1 MKPAKVRATAA
12 QILASLLRQQGS
24 LASLLPRTT
33 DMADQD
39 QNQMALLRELC
50 FGTCRWYHQLNQEL
64 GSLLDK
70 PLKNKDADI
79 HCLLLLGMY
88 QLEHMR
94 LADHAAVSET
104 VNATVVLKKG
114 WAKSLVNGV
123 LRQYQRRLASA
134 DSRSDDSSLTYAAW
148 LVDTIRADWPQQG
161 SGILTAGNQH
171 PPMTLRVNLARVS
184 RAAYLDQLAIEGI
197 EATPGTLAESAIYL
211 AQGRAVSTLPGFS
224 DGLVSVQDE
233 ASQLI
238 PGLLAAGSGQ
248 RILDACAAP
257 GGKTCHVL
265 ESLARHGD
273 EPHTMLALD
282 IEARRLGRI
291 EENLQRLMLAAPC
304 VHLQAADS
312 SEPASWWDGI
322 AFDRILLDA
331 PCSATGIIRRQ
342 PDVKVLRQAADV
354 PRLVALQHKLL
365 VNLWSCLAPGG
376 VMVYSTCSVLR
387 DENDRQILRFLAET
401 PDAQEIPIAAKW
413 GIVTDAGR
421 QLLPTD
427 QGPDGF
433 YFAVLRKTTP
443 ESGKPDL

>member
-12 QILASLLRQQGS
+12 QILARLLRQQGS
-24 LASLLPRTT
+24 LASLLPRAG
-33 DMADQD
+33 DVADQD

-50 FGTCRWYHQLNQEL
+50 FGTCRWYHKLNLEL
-64 GSLLDK
+64 GALIDK
-70 PLKNKDADI
+70 PLKNKDVDI

-104 VNATVVLKKG
+104 VNATVVLKKA

-123 LRQYQRRLASA
+123 LRQYQRQLASA
-134 DSRSDDSSLTYAAW
+134 DNGDSSLSYADW
-148 LVDTIRADWPQQG
+148 LADAIRADWPQQA
-161 SGILTAGNQH
+161 SAILTAGNQH

-184 RAAYLDQLAIEGI
+184 RAAYLDQLAIAGI
-197 EATPGTLAESAIYL
+197 AAQAGALAESAIYL
-211 AQGRAVSTLPGFS
+211 AQGRAVHTLPGFS
-224 DGLVSVQDE
+224 EGLVSVQDE

-238 PGLLAAGSGQ
+238 PGLLAARHGQ

-265 ESLARHGD
+265 ESLALSGG
-273 EPHTMLALD
+273 EPHTLLALD
-282 IEARRLGRI
+282 IEARRLERI
-291 EENLQRLMLAAPC
+291 DENLQRLMLASPT
-304 VHLQAADS
+304 VSLQAADS
-312 SEPASWWDGI
+312 SEPASWWDGT

-342 PDVKVLRQAADV
+342 PDIKVLRQADDV
-354 PRLVALQHKLL
+354 TRLVALQHKLL
-365 VNLWSCLAPGG
+365 VNLWACLAPGG

-387 DENDRQILRFLAET
+387 DENDRQLVRFLAAT
-401 PDAQEIPIAAKW
+401 PDAEELPIVADW
-413 GIVTDAGR
+413 GVVTDAGR

-433 YFAVLRKTTP
+433 YFAVLRKTP
-443 ESGKPDL
+443 H